1 VSSIPAHGEVYSI
14 MSAELDLDFVN
25 FASARINF
33 LPVIFTLIYIWLLY
47 NMIYHIF
54 CKNMVHFL
62 FTIQGKGNVLIYIVH
77 IIY

>member
-1 VSSIPAHGEVYSI
+1 

-33 LPVIFTLIYIWLLY
+33 LPVTFTLIYIWLLY

-62 FTIQGKGNVLIYIVH
+62 YTIQGKDGSHNTRADIALSFLPCC
-77 IIY
+77 